1 MPNLH
6 SKWSASG
13 FEADMACPGRKVMCV
28 GITERPSKYA
38 AEGTAAHQVL
48 TWALQESRPAAAY
61 IGRVIEADGFEFD
74 VDEEMAGHVQV
85 CIDYV
90 RDVAGDDGIVLVDI
104 RVCYAEY
111 LGVPTDDGWGTAD
124 VIVLKGDEIVV
135 VDFKFGAGVEVSAER
150 NPQMSLYG
158 LGALAAYNGIEYEFK
173 RVRLVISQPRIS
185 VKPSEY
191 DLSVEDLE
199 KWGRG
204 EAKTAR
210 LLSERAADDLG
221 KVPQAQWD
229 DVYLRPAEKACKFCK
244 AKATCPGLITEVA
257 SHVTWDGHA
266 PATLDEFDAMPSGIA
281 AAMIEIPAQREEVL
295 ARWMAAADLI
305 DDWLKAVRAE
315 VESRLL
321 AGKPIPGFKL
331 VEGKQGNR
339 AWADPAVA
347 EATLKSFRLK
357 VEDMYDLKL
366 ISPTSAEKL
375 APKVDKKT
383 GKTLNEPLIGPRQW
397 TKLQELITRAP
408 AKPHVAPES
417 DPRPALELK
426 PVADEFDSVA
436 PSGAEEFA

>member
-1 MPNLH
+1 ML
-6 SKWSASG
+6 
-13 FEADMACPGRKVMCV
+13 CPGKKSLETGLPNRA
-28 GITERPSKYA
+28 SKYSS
-38 AEGTAAHQVL
+38 EGTCAHQVL
-48 TWALQESRPAAAY
+48 TWALQENLPASAY
-61 IGRVIEADGFEFD
+61 IGRVIEADGFTFD
-74 VDEEMAGHVQV
+74 VDEDMAGHVQV

-90 RDVAGDDGIVLVDI
+90 RDVAGDDSIVLVDI

-135 VDFKFGAGVEVSAER
+135 IDLKYGQGVEVSAER
-150 NPQMSLYG
+150 NPQMALYG
-158 LGALAAYNGIEYEFK
+158 LGALTAYNGIEHEFT

-191 DLSVEDLE
+191 DLSVIDLE

-204 EAKTAR
+204 DAKTAR
-210 LLSERAADDLG
+210 LLSERAAQDLG
-221 KVPQAQWD
+221 KVPQTQWD

-244 AKATCPGLITEVA
+244 AKATCPGLRKEVDEA
-257 SHVTWDGHA
+257 VFGDAAVSPEEFESSETFDISPHA
-266 PATLDEFDAMPSGIA
+266 DEKWLSACLSK
-281 AAMIEIPAQREEVL
+281 V
-295 ARWMAAADLI
+295 DLI
-305 DDWLKAVRAE
+305 EDWCKAVRAE

-339 AWADPAVA
+339 AWADPSAA
-347 EATLKSFRLK
+347 EMALKSFRLK

-375 APKVDKKT
+375 AKAKQ
-383 GKTLNEPLIGPRQW
+383 GEPLIGPRQW
-397 TKLQELITRAP
+397 TKLQGLITRAP

-417 DPRPALELK
+417 DPRPAIELK